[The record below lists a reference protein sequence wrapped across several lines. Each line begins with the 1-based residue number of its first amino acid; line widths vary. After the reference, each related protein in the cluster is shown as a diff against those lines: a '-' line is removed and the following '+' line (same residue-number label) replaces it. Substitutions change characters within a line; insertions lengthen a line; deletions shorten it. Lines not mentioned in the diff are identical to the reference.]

1 VLVAF
6 VGCSLF
12 FVLPM
17 FCKIMLLFASQ
28 FVARFLSRSPITIA
42 DNDRCIEMES
52 QMRSPDELDAVN
64 NVLEQDS
71 LASYRGY
78 MCEEGKYNP
87 MATLSFQGQE
97 KTIKV
102 LFHVNAPPPLF
113 SVCLPVSRCAKLVT
127 WCPWCEQ
134 GYTEEKN
141 KKLFEPDVLLVFF
154 LVYFSM
160 AIWTYGVRVPSGLFV
175 PGIICGCCFGR
186 AMGELVKEN
195 CDSSVDGCAGHLVHP
210 GTYSLIGAASMLG
223 GMTRMTISL
232 VVILLE
238 TTNDIQYLL
247 PIMMVL
253 MIAKWIGDWFVS
265 AERTPVLSL
274 RSSVC

>member
-1 VLVAF
+1 MRVVEAVLVAF

-42 DNDRCIEMES
+42 DNDRCIKMES
-52 QMRSPDELDAVN
+52 QMRSPDELDAGN

-113 SVCLPVSRCAKLVT
+113 SGAHPC
-127 WCPWCEQ
+127 
-134 GYTEEKN
+134 
-141 KKLFEPDVLLVFF
+141 
-154 LVYFSM
+154 
-160 AIWTYGVRVPSGLFV
+160 RVAQNS
-175 PGIICGCCFGR
+175 
-186 AMGELVKEN
+186 
-195 CDSSVDGCAGHLVHP
+195 
-210 GTYSLIGAASMLG
+210 
-223 GMTRMTISL
+223 
-232 VVILLE
+232 
-238 TTNDIQYLL
+238 
-247 PIMMVL
+247 
-253 MIAKWIGDWFVS
+253 
-265 AERTPVLSL
+265 
-274 RSSVC
+274 